1 MRLTADTNILV
12 RLVVADDP
20 VQTKAA
26 QDLVE
31 GAELVAMPLLALA
44 EMCWVLQRV
53 YGLSK
58 SDAALAVRALT
69 NAANVSVDIR
79 AVEAGLAVLDEGGDF
94 ADGAIAQD
102 GIWLGG
108 ETFVSF
114 DKQAV
119 KLLQAAGQPAQ
130 LID

>member
-53 YGLSK
+53 YGFSK
-58 SDAALAVRALT
+58 SDAALAIRALT